1 MMQKQQINIKNLRK
15 DFPILDSEINGNKLV
30 YLDSAATA
38 QKPIIVIDR
47 MRDFMLNSNGT
58 VRRGVYDLS
67 VKSTQAFDAVRAQVA
82 KFINAKSPSEIIF
95 TRGTTEAINLV
106 ASSFTEMLKERNE
119 TGEIL
124 LSTIEHHANIVPWQL
139 NAKKINAEIKVIP
152 VLDNGDLDLDAY
164 RKLIASG
171 KVKILAITHI
181 ANSIGTIN
189 PIKEII
195 AIARQHQVPVLI
207 DGAQGITHS
216 IVDVQDLDADFYV
229 FSGHKLYGPTGVGVL
244 YAKNKFLD
252 SMPPYHGGG
261 EMIEKVSF
269 EKTTYAKAPFK
280 FEAGTPPI
288 VEVIGLGAALE
299 YINNAG
305 MQNIIDYENSL
316 KDYALAKCAEIEGLK
331 IIANPKNRAGII
343 SFVFDDIGTYDIGT
357 MLNEN
362 GIAIRTGHHCA
373 QPTMARF
380 GVDSTSRISI
390 AFYNNQE
397 DIDLCFTALQKVV
410 KMFR

>member
-1 MMQKQQINIKNLRK
+1 MNIQELRK
-15 DFPILDSEINGNKLV
+15 DFPILDSEINAKRLV
-30 YLDSAATA
+30 YLDSAATS
-38 QKPIIVIDR
+38 QKPISVIDT
-47 MRDFMLNSNGT
+47 MRDFMLYSNGT

-67 VKSTQAFDAVRAQVA
+67 VKSTQAFDDTRIELA
-82 KFINAKSPSEIIF
+82 KFINAASPNEIIF

-106 ASSFTEMLKERNE
+106 ASSFTEMLRMENE

-152 VLDNGDLDLDAY
+152 ILDSGDLDLDAY
-164 RKLIASG
+164 DKLISSG
-171 KVKILAITHI
+171 KVKILALTHI

-195 AIARQHQVPVLI
+195 AIAHQHQVPVLI

-244 YAKNKFLD
+244 YAKSKFLD
-252 SMPPYHGGG
+252 AMPPYHGGG

-269 EKTTYAKAPFK
+269 KQTTYAQAPFK

-288 VEVIGLGAALE
+288 TEVIGLGAAIK

-316 KDYALAKCAEIEGLK
+316 RDYALSKCTEIEGLK
-331 IIANPKNRAGII
+331 IIGNPKNRAGII
-343 SFVFDDIGTYDIGT
+343 SFVFDDIGSFDIGT
-357 MLNEN
+357 MLNEA

-380 GVDSTSRISI
+380 GIDSSSRISI

-397 DIDLCFTALQKVV
+397 DIDLCFSALKRTVRL
-410 KMFR
+410 FRGA